1 MNQTDEFSTGL
12 NRLCEW
18 ATACRWEDMPEP
30 VRKRAVL
37 VLLDDISV
45 MIAGSLE
52 PEPARY
58 REKVLSRLRC
68 AESVVFA
75 VGLPAA
81 DRFQAASLNALAGNW
96 CELDEGFRRTI
107 CHAGIYVLPAL
118 LAEAQALGL
127 RYTQVLRALVL
138 AYEVVTRIAMSFRFA
153 QPAVHGHALWSSI
166 GAAAGVVI
174 ARGGNAAELFGAV
187 TAAATTA
194 SMGPRPHLVEGVLVR
209 NGWAAAGAVNGLQC
223 ADWAACGIQGAESS
237 IPAVYRDILGAAEN
251 FNALDDQLG
260 VEWSIASGYH
270 KIYACC
276 QHGHSAVEAVLE
288 LVRSHALDA
297 GRIRSIVV
305 YTHPLALTLS
315 NPEPSTTLGA
325 KFSMPHMV
333 AAPFVFGTGS
343 ARAFSSDALHDP
355 QVAHLRRIVELRPYE
370 EALVP
375 PHDRPAKVV
384 IVTADGQVHESECL
398 SAQGGPD
405 RPLPES
411 VLEQKVRELSAPVL
425 PGLASLLASGCIERQ
440 GSTPWG
446 ELLDM
451 LR

>member
-1 MNQTDEFSTGL
+1 MNQTDEFSAGL

-18 ATACRWEDMPEP
+18 VTACRWEDMPES
-30 VRKRAVL
+30 VRKRAVV
-37 VLLDDISV
+37 VLSDDISA

-58 REKVLSRLRC
+58 REKVLSRPRC
-68 AESVVFA
+68 AESAVFA
-75 VGLPAA
+75 AGLPAA

-118 LAEAQALGL
+118 LAEAQAPGL

-260 VEWSIASGYH
+260 IEWSIASGYH

-384 IVTADGQVHESECL
+384 ILTTEGRVHESECL

-411 VLEQKVRELSAPVL
+411 VLEQKIRELSVPVL
-425 PGLASLLASGCIERQ
+425 PGLASLLAPDSIARL

>member
-1 MNQTDEFSTGL
+1 MNQNDDFSAGL
-12 NRLCEW
+12 RRLCEW
-18 ATACRWEDMPEP
+18 VAACRWEDMPESIQ
-30 VRKRAVL
+30 KRAAL
-37 VLLDDISV
+37 VLSDDISA

-52 PEPARY
+52 PEPACY
-58 REKVLSRLRC
+58 RDRVLSRPRC

-75 VGLPAA
+75 VGLPRA

-153 QPAVHGHALWSSI
+153 QPVVHGHALWSSI

-174 ARGGNAAELFGAV
+174 ARGGSAAELFGAA

-237 IPAVYRDILGAAEN
+237 IPAVYRDILGATEN
-251 FNALDDQLG
+251 FSVLDDQLG
-260 VEWSIASGYH
+260 TEWSIASGYH

-297 GRIRSIVV
+297 SQIRSIVV

-315 NPEPSTTLGA
+315 NPAPSTTLGA

-355 QVAHLRRIVELRPYE
+355 LVVRLRRTVELKPYE
-370 EALVP
+370 EALAP

-384 IVTADGQVHESECL
+384 IVSADGQVHESECL

-411 VLEQKVRELSAPVL
+411 VLEHKIRELSAPVL
-425 PGLASLLASGCIERQ
+425 PGLASLLAPDSIARH

>member
-1 MNQTDEFSTGL
+1 
-12 NRLCEW
+12 
-18 ATACRWEDMPEP
+18 
-30 VRKRAVL
+30 
-37 VLLDDISV
+37 
-45 MIAGSLE
+45 
-52 PEPARY
+52 
-58 REKVLSRLRC
+58 
-68 AESVVFA
+68 
-75 VGLPAA
+75 
-81 DRFQAASLNALAGNW
+81 
-96 CELDEGFRRTI
+96 
-107 CHAGIYVLPAL
+107 
-118 LAEAQALGL
+118 
-127 RYTQVLRALVL
+127 
-138 AYEVVTRIAMSFRFA
+138 MSFRFA

-260 VEWSIASGYH
+260 IEWSIASGYH

-384 IVTADGQVHESECL
+384 ILTTEGRVHESECL

-411 VLEQKVRELSAPVL
+411 VLEQKIRELSVPVL
-425 PGLASLLASGCIERQ
+425 PGLASLLAPDSIARL